1 MEGSQGDGNMDVN
14 KIDDPKKIVEE
25 LIKREEYVEALCVTR
40 KVFEKYKGKKPIE
53 LKGNARK
60 DLVRLI
66 QLEASAYSRMG
77 QLDKA
82 RQRLKTLRDQ
92 GIEDAETL
100 GLYARTCKDLYFR
113 TGKSAIL
120 KDCRDTYAGSFSLE
134 NQSVEDAGYV
144 GINAAAMSV
153 LLGEAD
159 KALNFAKRVKQVIG
173 KPNPKNYWDVA
184 TFAEAELIDA
194 LYTEDPKKRVEV
206 LKSAGKF
213 YAMAVDKSP
222 MDRGSH
228 GSTWLQAR
236 RLMRA
241 MKVSAEESA
250 LIGHAF
256 RHLTDDAPGER
267 FWEPPY
273 RRLRVY
279 AFDPNL
285 ARQMDTAEVNEL
297 VLQVSWEEVEE
308 KKGAIGQPH
317 LRGPVGEY
325 LEVVDVDP
333 ASGCV
338 YEPINLND
346 PRLLAKDGK
355 APSVGDPQFHQ
366 QMVYAVGMNVIAH
379 FERALGRKALWS
391 SHKIRNDK
399 DEVVKEEFVALLRVY
414 PHALREANAYYSPT
428 KKALLFGYFP
438 AEADDPFLIPGG
450 TVFTCLSHDII
461 AHEISHALMDG
472 LHPRFAEPT
481 NQDVL
486 AFHEA
491 FADIVALF
499 QHFSHPEVL
508 RYEVARTRG
517 EFTVGTYLGQLAQEF
532 GRAIGRRGA
541 LRDAIGGTG
550 KDGQWRRETPDPDA
564 LVTAREPHERGA
576 ILVAAVFDAFLS
588 IYETRTKDLLRIATQ
603 GSGILKPGEIHPDL
617 VERLAREAAKAAKH
631 ILHSCIRAL
640 DYCPPVD
647 ITFGDYLRALI
658 TADVDAVPN
667 DRYNYRLDLI
677 ESFQRRGIYP
687 EDVRNLSVESLV
699 WRPPRGSRIDLSGIF
714 TNSRGT
720 PAVTP
725 EWRSTGTRHELWE
738 KMRKNAVAMN
748 RWLMTRCPAEVADE
762 IGLHLESDAPR
773 SFYFKKNRPT
783 AEVHSVRVAQRM
795 TPDGTI
801 HTDLVVEIMQR
812 RRGYYDR
819 QMQKEIDESSHMM
832 PSEKDGDFKF
842 RGGCTL
848 LIDPASGR
856 VRYAINKHIL
866 SENRLNRQRAFLTG
880 SNRNDRSLRATYFGD
895 GMPGVPEKE
904 RFAILHQPLVI

>member
-1 MEGSQGDGNMDVN
+1 MDES
-14 KIDDPKKIVEE
+14 KKDDPKKIAEE
-25 LIKREEYVEALCVTR
+25 LNDREEYVEALDVIH
-40 KVFEKYKGKKPIE
+40 KAFKKYKGKKPID
-53 LKGNARK
+53 LKGNDRE
-60 DLVRLI
+60 DLIRLI
-66 QLEASAYSRMG
+66 QLEASAYARLG

-82 RQRLKTLRDQ
+82 RQRLQTLRYQ
-92 GIEDAETL
+92 GFDDAETL
-100 GLYARTCKDLYFR
+100 GLFARTCKDLYFR
-113 TGKSAIL
+113 TGNFADL
-120 KDCRDTYAGSFSLE
+120 KDCRDTYAGSFSPG

-153 LLGEAD
+153 LLGEAETAID
-159 KALNFAKRVKQVIG
+159 LAQRVKQVIG
-173 KPNPKNYWDVA
+173 KPDPKSYWDVA
-184 TFAEAELIDA
+184 TLAEAELIEA
-194 LYTEDPKKRVEV
+194 LYTEDPEQRAEV
-206 LKSAGKF
+206 LESAGKF
-213 YAMAVDKSP
+213 YEMAVDESP
-222 MDRGSH
+222 MKRGAH

-241 MKVSAEESA
+241 MKVSAEESE

-279 AFDPNL
+279 AFDPSL
-285 ARQMDTAEVNEL
+285 AGQMDTAEVNEL
-297 VLQVSWEEVEE
+297 VLEVAWEEVEE
-308 KKGAIGQPH
+308 KECDIRQPH
-317 LRGPVGEY
+317 LLGPVGEY

-333 ASGCV
+333 ASGCA

-391 SHKIRNDK
+391 SRKIRNDK
-399 DEVVKEEFVALLRVY
+399 GKVVKEEFVPLLRVY

-438 AEADDPFLIPGG
+438 AEADDPLLIPGG
-450 TVFTCLSHDII
+450 TVFTCVSHDII
-461 AHEISHALMDG
+461 AHEMSHALIDG

-481 NQDVL
+481 NLDVM

-517 EFTVGTYLGQLAQEF
+517 RLTVGTYLGQLAQEF
-532 GRAIGRRGA
+532 GRAIGRRSA
-541 LRDAIGGTG
+541 LRDAIGSTG
-550 KDGQWRRETPDPDA
+550 KDGRWRRETPDPDA

-576 ILVAAVFDAFLS
+576 ILVAAVFDAFLG

-617 VERLAREAAKAAKH
+617 VERLAREAAKSARH
-631 ILHSCIRAL
+631 ILHICIRAL

-667 DRYNYRLDLI
+667 DRCNYRLALI

-699 WRPPRGSRIDLSGIF
+699 WRPPRGNRYDLSGIF
-714 TNSRGT
+714 TSSSRT

-725 EWRSTGTRHELWE
+725 EWRSTGTRHELWD
-738 KMRKNAVAMN
+738 KMRKNAVAMHG
-748 RWLMTRCPAEVADE
+748 WLMTRCPAVVADE

-773 SFYFKKNRPT
+773 SLYFKNNRPT
-783 AEVHSVRVAQRM
+783 VEVHSVRVAQRM
-795 TPDGTI
+795 TPEGNV

-812 RRGYYDR
+812 RRGYYDSH
-819 QMQKEIDESSHMM
+819 MQKEIDESSNMM
-832 PSEKDGDFKF
+832 PSDQDGDFKF

-856 VRYAINKHIL
+856 VRYSINKHIL
-866 SENRLNRQRAFLTG
+866 SDNRLKRQRAFLTG
-880 SNRNDRSLRATYFGD
+880 SGHGDRSLRATYFGD
-895 GMPGVPEKE
+895 RLPGVPEKE
-904 RFAILHQPLVI
+904 RFAILHQPGVL